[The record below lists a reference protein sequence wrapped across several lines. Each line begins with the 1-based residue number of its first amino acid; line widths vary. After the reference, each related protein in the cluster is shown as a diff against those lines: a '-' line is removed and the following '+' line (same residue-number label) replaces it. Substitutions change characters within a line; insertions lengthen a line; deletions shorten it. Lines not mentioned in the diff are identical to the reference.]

1 MSCCSHTITY
11 DEAIEKNRKNFEDPQ
26 QLGDAIFLVEMKS
39 ANLLHLELL
48 QTAAQAGYSSE
59 LVNLGKE
66 EIGAFKTVAQDL
78 TEVARGEEARLP
90 TEMSKDHEAR
100 LAAIRETP
108 RQEIDRAVITELRKL
123 SEAAM
128 SQLKLMATEGSDP
141 DVRAFAARKIGT
153 LRVHLARV
161 IEVEEG
167 LLTTVKAE

>member
-78 TEVARGEEARLP
+78 TEVARGEEARVP
-90 TEMSKDHEAR
+90 TEMSKDHEF
-100 LAAIRETP
+100 LV
-108 RQEIDRAVITELRKL
+108 QL
-123 SEAAM
+123 S
-128 SQLKLMATEGSDP
+128 
-141 DVRAFAARKIGT
+141 R
-153 LRVHLARV
+153 
-161 IEVEEG
+161 
-167 LLTTVKAE
+167 